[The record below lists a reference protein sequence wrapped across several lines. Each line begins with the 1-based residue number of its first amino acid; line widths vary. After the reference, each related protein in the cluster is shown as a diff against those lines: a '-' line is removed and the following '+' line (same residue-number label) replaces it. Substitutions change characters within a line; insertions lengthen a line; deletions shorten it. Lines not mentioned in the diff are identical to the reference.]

1 MKPDARE
8 WVSYA
13 EEDFRVASSLMR
25 LRKACP
31 ANSIGFH
38 CQQCVEK
45 YFKARLV
52 EAGRAFPRTHDL
64 EGLLNLVVQVE
75 PLLAAFRPV
84 LGTLTA
90 YAVQFRYPG
99 HTATRKDASDALKD
113 CRAIRKELRIS
124 LGLNSK

>member
-1 MKPDARE
+1 MKSDTRE
-8 WVSYA
+8 WVKYA

-25 LRKACP
+25 QRKSCP

-52 EAGRAFPRTHDL
+52 EAGRHFPRTHDL
-64 EGLLNLVVQVE
+64 EVLLNLVVQIE
-75 PLLAAFRPV
+75 PLLAAFQPV
-84 LGTLTA
+84 LGSLTV

-99 HTATRKDASDALKD
+99 HVATKQDAKDALKL
-113 CRAIRKELRIS
+113 CRSIRGEIRLS
-124 LGLNSK
+124 LGLSKK